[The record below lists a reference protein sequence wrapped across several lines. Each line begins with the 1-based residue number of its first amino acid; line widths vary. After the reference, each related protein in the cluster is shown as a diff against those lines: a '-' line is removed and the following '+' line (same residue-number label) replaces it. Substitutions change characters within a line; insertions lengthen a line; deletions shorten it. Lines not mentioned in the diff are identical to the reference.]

1 VSYLKPN
8 NLKNIHLYIFGIGNV
23 GSTLIDQVLQSHSFF
38 KQQHGIDLKI
48 VGLANSKRVLLD
60 IEGVSRNWKEDF
72 GSLSE
77 AREADSF
84 YKVSSLYDATK
95 IAVDAT
101 ASKEVSQFYPE
112 LLENDFNIVT
122 ANKIAN
128 TLSQEFYDLIRSLL
142 IKKNLCFEYET
153 NVGAGLPIVQSVND
167 LYSSG
172 EQLFAVNG
180 VFSGSLSYI
189 FNRFSKEQRPFSEI
203 VIDALKG
210 GYTEPDPR
218 EDLSGND
225 VARKLLVLAREAGL
239 KLEFDDIEVENL
251 VIPSLRTSSLHQFL
265 DELKQ
270 LDSVLQ
276 EKKDSLKEG
285 EVLRHLGELD
295 VLNKKLKVSLKA
307 VKEESPAG
315 QLKGSD
321 GFFEIYSESYAANPL
336 VIKGA
341 GAGKAVTA
349 RGLLSDII
357 KVSKATQEVLVFR

>member
-1 VSYLKPN
+1 
-8 NLKNIHLYIFGIGNV
+8 
-23 GSTLIDQVLQSHSFF
+23 
-38 KQQHGIDLKI
+38 
-48 VGLANSKRVLLD
+48 
-60 IEGVSRNWKEDF
+60 
-72 GSLSE
+72 
-77 AREADSF
+77 
-84 YKVSSLYDATK
+84 
-95 IAVDAT
+95 
-101 ASKEVSQFYPE
+101 
-112 LLENDFNIVT
+112 
-122 ANKIAN
+122 
-128 TLSQEFYDLIRSLL
+128 
-142 IKKNLCFEYET
+142 
-153 NVGAGLPIVQSVND
+153 
-167 LYSSG
+167 
-172 EQLFAVNG
+172 
-180 VFSGSLSYI
+180 
-189 FNRFSKEQRPFSEI
+189 
-203 VIDALKG
+203 
-210 GYTEPDPR
+210 
-218 EDLSGND
+218 